1 MSANLMI
8 NSYWSNRDHRIEQ
21 YNQYLRSLIAFAF
34 KLLKTAWLQTKTP
47 LYKTLIL
54 IDVHINN
61 IGQSDIIK
69 QRLFQITYSMYMHK
83 HKIITF
89 CNKMNHRKHR
99 NRNFDVSAPILNT
112 HSRVNK
118 YQVKSF

>member
-1 MSANLMI
+1 MFCH
-8 NSYWSNRDHRIEQ
+8 DH
-21 YNQYLRSLIAFAF
+21 
-34 KLLKTAWLQTKTP
+34 LLFILVHVVITNIREYYDL
-47 LYKTLIL
+47 LHL
-54 IDVHINN
+54 IDAHINN

-99 NRNFDVSAPILNT
+99 NRNLDVSAPILNT
-112 HSRVNK
+112 HSRVYK